1 MTIDLPVLLDHTKY
15 ELFPVLDEKEQ
26 HFLSE
31 ASNLFRDEYYSYS
44 LLAVWNAAVN
54 NLRRKIE
61 AYGVDLW
68 QSVVKDE
75 PGRKKYKADGESIP
89 DRWEGIDD
97 SVLILGAS
105 RLGLLNKKAGKTLE
119 MINWMRNHASPA
131 HGSECVAEKEDVA
144 ALVLLL
150 QKNLFESP
158 LPDPGQSVGSLFD
171 PVKNNDLDLN
181 QLKPLKDQIRSLRP
195 QDLRI
200 CFGFMLD
207 ILCKGEQP
215 GTNNVQSLF
224 PIVWELANDTLRKVA
239 GENYFSFTVA
249 PESDDS
255 KDKGAKTRLLE
266 FLIIVEGV
274 HFIPDGAR
282 SALFRKAASQL
293 AKAKDT
299 SYGFSDEL
307 SAAKTLQQLGSCVPN
322 IAFEE
327 VYQEILAVWC
337 GNYWRRSG
345 AHNYLGDFID
355 SLTTDQI
362 RSLARMFRENE
373 RVRDELYQSKPKAQ
387 AIKLLDELKEKLTI
401 ESHKNEI
408 DHTKESIE
416 EL

>member
-75 PGRKKYKADGESIP
+75 PGRKKYKEDGESIP

>member
-31 ASNLFRDEYYSYS
+31 ASSLFRDEYYSYS

-75 PGRKKYKADGESIP
+75 PGRKKYKEDGESIP
-89 DRWEGIDD
+89 DRWEGIED
-97 SVLILGAS
+97 SVLIIGAS
-105 RLGLLNKKAGKTLE
+105 RLGLLNKKAGKTLK

-158 LPDPGQSVGSLFD
+158 LPDPGQSVGSLFN

-181 QLKPLKDQIRSLRP
+181 QLKTLKDQIRSLRP

-239 GENYFSFTVA
+239 GENYFSFTVT
-249 PESDDS
+249 PESDAS

-373 RVRDELYQSKPKAQ
+373 RVRDELYLSKPKAQ